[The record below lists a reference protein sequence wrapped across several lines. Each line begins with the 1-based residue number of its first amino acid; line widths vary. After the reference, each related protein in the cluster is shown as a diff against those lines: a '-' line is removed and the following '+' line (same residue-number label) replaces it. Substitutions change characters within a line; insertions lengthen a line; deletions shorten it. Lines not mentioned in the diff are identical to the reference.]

1 MAAGRKV
8 GLLPPLTATVDL
20 LPVEAPQDVM
30 DRYKAMIFLGWNSYD
45 ANDFL
50 RIRDFVFK
58 GGTLLLTAA
67 I

>member
-1 MAAGRKV
+1 MDGC
-8 GLLPPLTATVDL
+8 GPEGWFTSTPYGTVDL

-50 RIRDFVFK
+50 RIRYFVFK
-58 GGTLLLTAA
+58 G
-67 I
+67 